1 LNLGPRTAYAARVQS
16 STRAPAAAAEGRRAF
31 GGFIGPQTLLGLVA
45 NTAPWLWDGSSSR
58 FAAPPPASAGRL
70 DELAGQPLGWWSV
83 LRQGERIA
91 ATVEPT
97 PEQWTDYF
105 VLCVAAHFATVA
117 TFVPTDVDTKIR
129 VHLWYTERPRTERR
143 RLCDFV
149 LKLRHWDVSA
159 ISARRVDVDGCG
171 LVSGHDGERLS
182 VLCGGLI
189 GLLVAG
195 DVEEARALED
205 AIDAELLREAKAFET
220 VARRPG
226 RETDLLRLAALLT
239 HNVGDV
245 DQGLSAREGQR
256 VGATQRQRFAA
267 LASERHERYAGTFG
281 RAAAVYRVA
290 LAADGHRHYPLRDV
304 RRLRSAP
311 ELLLPLAPFLDDWG
325 ARLATWPGLD
335 TQARAEAIAAL
346 VEGCRK
352 LQGQAG
358 YYRALAG
365 FHGAY
370 PGGLDAASL
379 QNALPASVRRE
390 LRGSDLRQRIAV
402 RRESFESSLA
412 KKARAI
418 LHMG

>member
-1 LNLGPRTAYAARVQS
+1 MEH
-16 STRAPAAAAEGRRAF
+16 STRIPGSAAEGRRAF

-45 NTAPWLWDGSSSR
+45 NTAPWLWDTSSER
-58 FAAPPPASAGRL
+58 FAIPPATHASRL
-70 DELAGQPLGWWSV
+70 DELARHPLGWWSV
-83 LRQGERIA
+83 LRHGERVA
-91 ATVEPT
+91 ATAEPT

-129 VHLWYTERPRTERR
+129 VHLWYAERPQSERQ

-149 LKLRHWDVSA
+149 LRLRDWDVSG
-159 ISARRVDVDGCG
+159 ISARWVEVDGCG

-189 GLLVAG
+189 GFLVAG
-195 DVEEARALED
+195 ENEQARALED

-220 VARRPG
+220 LARRPG
-226 RETDLLRLAALLT
+226 RESDLLRLAALLT

-245 DQGLSAREGQR
+245 DQGLSAREGR
-256 VGATQRQRFAA
+256 RHGAAQRQRFAG
-267 LASERHERYAGTFG
+267 LATERHERYGGTFG

-390 LRGSDLRQRIAV
+390 LRGSELRRLIAV

-418 LHMG
+418 VQMG